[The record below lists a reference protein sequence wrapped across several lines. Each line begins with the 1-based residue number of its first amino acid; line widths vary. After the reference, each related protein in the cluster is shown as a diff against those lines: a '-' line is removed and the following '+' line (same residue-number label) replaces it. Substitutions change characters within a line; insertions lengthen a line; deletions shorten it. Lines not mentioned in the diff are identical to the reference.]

1 MIAISQNC
9 ASVAAMKHQTDDW
22 YRPQISRKELKDLMQ
37 RDDTKGLIDFAL
49 WGLCLVA
56 SAWLAYASLGT
67 LWVIPA
73 FFLYGT
79 IYSSCDARWHE
90 CAHGTPF
97 RTRWLNEFFYR
108 LSSLMNMREGTY
120 MRWSHTRHHTET
132 IQVGIDPEIQVMRPA
147 KLTKVFLDFL
157 WLPGVFAMLKMMTLH
172 AFGIITKE
180 ARDFVPKSEWRPMI
194 WWSRLF
200 VLIYLAMIAWS
211 IAARSWLPLLYFPL
225 GRLYGGWLHQL
236 FALTQ
241 HAGLAED
248 VRDHR
253 LNTRTVK
260 LNPFFRFLYFN
271 MNYHIEHHM
280 FPTVPFHALPRLS
293 EQIQK
298 DLPRQ
303 YDGLIDAYREIVPVL
318 IKQSRDANYFLLR
331 EVPGHPDRL
340 SGADSQPVS
349 EPQRENAKKDISH
362 V

>member
-1 MIAISQNC
+1 MR
-9 ASVAAMKHQTDDW
+9 HQPDDW
-22 YRPQISRKELKDLMQ
+22 YRPTIPRKELKELTQ
-37 RDDTKGLIDFAL
+37 RSDAKGLVDFAI
-49 WGLCLVA
+49 WGVCLGA
-56 SAWLAYASLGT
+56 SGYLAYLALGT

-73 FFLYGT
+73 FLLYGT

-97 RTRWLNEFFYR
+97 RTHWLNELFYR
-108 LSSLMNMREGTY
+108 LSSLMNIREGTY

-147 KLTKVFLDFL
+147 NLRNVILDFL
-157 WLPGVFAMLKMMTLH
+157 WLPGVFGMLKTMTLH
-172 AFGIITKE
+172 SFGILTKE
-180 ARDFVPKSEWRPMI
+180 ARDFVPQSEWRHMI
-194 WWSRLF
+194 WWSRLYML
-200 VLIYLAMIAWS
+200 VYAGMILWS
-211 IAARSWLPLLYFPL
+211 IAAKSWLPLLYFPL

-280 FPTVPFHALPRLS
+280 FPMVPFHALPKLHLR
-293 EQIQK
+293 IQK
-298 DLPRQ
+298 DLPRP
-303 YDGLIDAYREIVPVL
+303 YNGLLDAFKEIVPVL
-318 IKQSRDANYFLLR
+318 IRQSRDASYFLVR
-331 EVPGHPDRL
+331 ELPEQSRSGL
-340 SGADSQPVS
+340 ST
-349 EPQRENAKKDISH
+349 EAKSKPITELKTEKTKGDVSH